1 VEPNAY
7 KIGSALTRLGLKHG
21 DVVYFVTYEMAQLF
35 QMQISIFLLGGAV
48 RGCHPTDKI
57 SKQFHH
63 LFRKYLIKKITG
75 NFTKQIN
82 EVNAKFVIVDKET
95 IESVKEACKGVHHS
109 IQFLSV
115 GEKVPG
121 TVNFEDL
128 LQDDGT
134 GKFKR
139 KPFFY
144 SKFLNRNFL
153 SGVNQLKLQIAHKP
167 QH

>member
-1 VEPNAY
+1 
-7 KIGSALTRLGLKHG
+7 
-21 DVVYFVTYEMAQLF
+21 MAQLF

-57 SKQFHH
+57 SKQFYF
-63 LFRKYLIKKITG
+63 LIFMQRSLIKKITG

-82 EVNAKFVIVDKET
+82 EVRAKFVIVDKET
-95 IESVKEACKGVHHS
+95 IDSVKEACKGVTHS

-134 GKFKR
+134 GKR
-139 KPFFY
+139 LFFL
-144 SKFLNRNFL
+144 SKFLQFL
-153 SGVNQLKLQIAHKP
+153 ADVN
-167 QH
+167 

>member
-1 VEPNAY
+1 
-7 KIGSALTRLGLKHG
+7 
-21 DVVYFVTYEMAQLF
+21 MAQFF

-57 SKQFHH
+57 SKQFCF
-63 LFRKYLIKKITG
+63 LLYIWEDLSFKNITG

-82 EVNAKFVIVDKET
+82 EVSAKFVIVDKET
-95 IESVKEACKGVHHS
+95 IDSVKEACKGVHHS

-128 LQDDGT
+128 LQDDG
-134 GKFKR
+134 
-139 KPFFY
+139 
-144 SKFLNRNFL
+144 
-153 SGVNQLKLQIAHKP
+153 SG
-167 QH
+167 